1 MTGAGIETVAWISPI
16 LPFLNDTEE
25 NLRGLLEL
33 CFDAGVKGILCWNM
47 GVTLREGSREY
58 FYQALD
64 RHFPGLKREY
74 ARQYGLAYE
83 CVSPQSPRLMEIFHS
98 ECEKRGVM
106 HRVDEIFRY
115 LHEFPAAGE
124 QLSFF

>member
-1 MTGAGIETVAWISPI
+1 M
-16 LPFLNDTEE
+16 NDTEE